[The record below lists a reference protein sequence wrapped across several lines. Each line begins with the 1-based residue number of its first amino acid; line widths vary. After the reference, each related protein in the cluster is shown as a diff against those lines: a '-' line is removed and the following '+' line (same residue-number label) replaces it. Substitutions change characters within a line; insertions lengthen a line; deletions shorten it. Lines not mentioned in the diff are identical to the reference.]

1 MDIRTTATGSD
12 MGVAVYPISTEE
24 VGQDVDDETVLVTL
38 VSHSQDVHGDTRI
51 RWVYFMLGAATLLS
65 WNALINAN
73 PFFISRLSGSP
84 WKAPFSSYLSSDY
97 TASNLIALGYAIVT
111 SKQSSPS
118 RRGFWS
124 TALTF
129 AIVAALFMTTF
140 IHPSPT
146 PFFYFIMISTFCMS
160 GAAAYLSNSVFAG
173 AALFGAPY
181 MQSMMSGQAAV
192 AVAVSSVQ
200 VISSAISVWG
210 TTPLAPAISDTDR
223 DGKAEEASAR
233 IFFAVSAL
241 YMIATLLAYRWLA
254 SLQVYRTTMG
264 ALEDNLK
271 ARVALDEADE
281 RQALLPPALPSPAE
295 GSQILRVLKTNF
307 IYNFAVGYVFT
318 VTLAVYPAITVSI
331 KPTNPTTHPLLFSA
345 VHFLMFSSARR
356 ILALALFRTLFIP
369 AFLLCNVEHPFPVT
383 PFINSDV
390 VYMLL
395 LCALGISNGYVSTLC
410 MLGAPSLEHNRRLR
424 GRQEDVDVAGT
435 IAGFCLIV
443 GLTAGGFGSFGVRA
457 VIYTLLVRVIF
468 IRGRSMVGLAA
479 GASKWMTQDLLGSEA
494 TRISPEQ
501 HSSGSVPLRSLKLHT
516 HTDHAM
522 KPSIMPAHISTI
534 ESGVVYHALPA
545 VPHDDDLDSEIAVDD
560 FETDDSVTLTDQP
573 VDTRIQWV
581 YFMLGCAVLLPWNGA
596 FMTPICDVLLHRK
609 LLLVLITAT
618 SFFLSRLVG
627 SPLRA
632 TFSSYLSTVYTV
644 FHAFGLAHATV
655 TSGRSSPS
663 QRVFWSTASVT
674 LLIALLFVSTFVDS
688 RPTTFFFFAI
698 ICSIFLAG
706 CISYLATAAF
716 SGASLFG
723 APYIQSMLSGQ
734 AAIAVVVSTVQL
746 ATSVLSVWGSTP
758 EEIAAFVSNDSAGDE
773 SAERDSARGFFGIS
787 ALFMIS
793 TFMAYAWLARLPA
806 YKATVGILERNVK
819 LYEALGSAGE
829 AEGLVFCSANRE
841 SLEERNQIFR
851 VFKANI
857 IYEIAVAYVY
867 VVTLSV
873 FPVITIT
880 VQSTNPNIHPLI
892 FSAIHFLMFNLG
904 DLCGRY
910 ICSFPRIMTWSAQ
923 RALAFSIL
931 RTLFIPVFLLCNVQ
945 RPSGGLSVIRSDFV
959 YMLLVTALGLSNGYV
974 STLCMLG
981 VSSLEHNP
989 RLRQRREDVATA
1001 STVAGFCLMV
1011 GLAIGGFGSFGVRA
1025 AICECNPFKE

>member
-1 MDIRTTATGSD
+1 
-12 MGVAVYPISTEE
+12 
-24 VGQDVDDETVLVTL
+24 
-38 VSHSQDVHGDTRI
+38 
-51 RWVYFMLGAATLLS
+51 
-65 WNALINAN
+65 
-73 PFFISRLSGSP
+73 
-84 WKAPFSSYLSSDY
+84 
-97 TASNLIALGYAIVT
+97 
-111 SKQSSPS
+111 
-118 RRGFWS
+118 
-124 TALTF
+124 
-129 AIVAALFMTTF
+129 
-140 IHPSPT
+140 
-146 PFFYFIMISTFCMS
+146 
-160 GAAAYLSNSVFAG
+160 
-173 AALFGAPY
+173 
-181 MQSMMSGQAAV
+181 
-192 AVAVSSVQ
+192 
-200 VISSAISVWG
+200 
-210 TTPLAPAISDTDR
+210 
-223 DGKAEEASAR
+223 
-233 IFFAVSAL
+233 
-241 YMIATLLAYRWLA
+241 
-254 SLQVYRTTMG
+254 
-264 ALEDNLK
+264 
-271 ARVALDEADE
+271 
-281 RQALLPPALPSPAE
+281 
-295 GSQILRVLKTNF
+295 
-307 IYNFAVGYVFT
+307 
-318 VTLAVYPAITVSI
+318 
-331 KPTNPTTHPLLFSA
+331 
-345 VHFLMFSSARR
+345 
-356 ILALALFRTLFIP
+356 
-369 AFLLCNVEHPFPVT
+369 
-383 PFINSDV
+383 
-390 VYMLL
+390 
-395 LCALGISNGYVSTLC
+395 
-410 MLGAPSLEHNRRLR
+410 
-424 GRQEDVDVAGT
+424 
-435 IAGFCLIV
+435 
-443 GLTAGGFGSFGVRA
+443 
-457 VIYTLLVRVIF
+457 
-468 IRGRSMVGLAA
+468 
-479 GASKWMTQDLLGSEA
+479 
-494 TRISPEQ
+494 
-501 HSSGSVPLRSLKLHT
+501 
-516 HTDHAM
+516 
-522 KPSIMPAHISTI
+522 MPAHISTI

-545 VPHDDDLDSEIAVDD
+545 VPYDDDLDNEIAVDD
-560 FETDDSVTLTDQP
+560 FRTDDSVTLSDQP

-581 YFMLGCAVLLPWNGA
+581 YFMLGCAVLLPWN
-596 FMTPICDVLLHRK
+596 
-609 LLLVLITAT
+609 VLITAT

-655 TSGRSSPS
+655 TSRRSSPS

-674 LLIALLFVSTFVDS
+674 LFIALLFVSTFIDS

-806 YKATVGILERNVK
+806 YKDTVGILERNIK
-819 LYEALGSAGE
+819 SHEALGSADE
-829 AEGLVFCSANRE
+829 TEGLVFCSANPE

-981 VSSLEHNP
+981 VSSLEHNL